1 MKKLTITVYQDPGH
15 AWGKVERSL
24 IDFLGIANKI
34 SHYSYQRKDHV
45 YLEEDCDLR
54 LISRE
59 LIERSIDVKFVEK
72 FSNKSSKIRSY
83 NRYIAI

>member
-1 MKKLTITVYQDPGH
+1 MKKLTITVYQDPAH
-15 AWGKVERSL
+15 AWGKVERSV

-45 YLEEDCDLR
+45 YLEEDCDLGLVAPECAAR
-54 LISRE
+54 NVH
-59 LIERSIDVKFVEK
+59 VKFVEK

-83 NRYIAI
+83 NRYIAV